1 MYNINIVTIL
11 SKIKLL
17 PVFIITGIDLA
28 QLVVK
33 AIILLENAD
42 LQVVALTCDGA
53 STNKTMLKILNVT
66 GNKTEFKNYFQNPFN
81 ENRKIYVFSD
91 APHAIKNV
99 RNRLFQNKQ
108 SKVNNQ

>member
-1 MYNINIVTIL
+1 M
-11 SKIKLL
+11 
-17 PVFIITGIDLA
+17 FIITGIDLV

-33 AIILLENAD
+33 AIMLLEDAG

-66 GNKTEFKNYFQNPFN
+66 GNKTEFKNFFQNPFN

-91 APHAIKNV
+91 APHVIKNI

-108 SKVNNQ
+108 LKVNNK